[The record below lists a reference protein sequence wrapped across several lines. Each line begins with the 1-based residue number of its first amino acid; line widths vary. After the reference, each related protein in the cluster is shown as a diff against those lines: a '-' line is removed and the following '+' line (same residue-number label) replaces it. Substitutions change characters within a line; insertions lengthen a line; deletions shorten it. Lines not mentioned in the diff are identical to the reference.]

1 MALLCVGSEGGNQMN
16 IKKGIPKM
24 VAEPLRAIFAR
35 ITVVHASGADA
46 AVTTVPM
53 EPVKDDYEPDCLR
66 PVRPYHVSWTAIQDC
81 KEKTLLRFISYPH
94 SF

>member
-1 MALLCVGSEGGNQMN
+1 MN

-35 ITVVHASGADA
+35 TTIVPASGADA
-46 AVTTVPM
+46 TVTAVPM
-53 EPVKDDYEPDCLR
+53 EPVKNGRELDCWR

-81 KEKTLLRFISYPH
+81 KDKTLLRVVSYPRA
-94 SF
+94 F